1 MGSRWLEILST
12 MRNALENP
20 LQKLTMVFGVLANGF
35 TKVTTHEWN
44 QTVLLSWKINDGYFK
59 VPCDFLSIFL

>member
-35 TKVTTHEWN
+35 TKVTTHEWKSN
-44 QTVLLSWKINDGYFK
+44 CVTELKNKRWLL
-59 VPCDFLSIFL
+59 